1 MTILLVRPHPHT
13 EQQQHAPVP
22 AAIQGRVEFGA
33 GPLEKRGR
41 GDEED
46 KVHPHVLVVA
56 PEWPAVDKLCAKK
69 VLVPNIKAAE
79 DLNFGSFPT
88 TPATFGACSPLHA
101 PHQPLDLTPS
111 KLIVFPIWRRQPKVR
126 KPVAAIVVQVMG
138 DFIPEKFQSPMF
150 LNIITVCLSRLGGPD
165 CFAQGCKPIVI
176 AVVVTTMQTMSY
188 PVRSLCPPPDIALE
202 GVSQTA
208 LGFPAS

>member
-1 MTILLVRPHPHT
+1 MAQPQSIRTDLPFRSFSSVLTRIRNRSST
-13 EQQQHAPVP
+13 
-22 AAIQGRVEFGA
+22 
-33 GPLEKRGR
+33 

-111 KLIVFPIWRRQPKVR
+111 KLIVFPIWRRKPKVR
-126 KPVAAIVVQVMG
+126 KPVAAIVVQV
-138 DFIPEKFQSPMF
+138 
-150 LNIITVCLSRLGGPD
+150 IILRYFRGRCSAT
-165 CFAQGCKPIVI
+165 
-176 AVVVTTMQTMSY
+176 
-188 PVRSLCPPPDIALE
+188 
-202 GVSQTA
+202 
-208 LGFPAS
+208 